1 MSKFANSLLNSM
13 LNFYSVENT
22 VDVFNW
28 VKSCNENTNV
38 ELTKINLLDLNEW
51 NFNPNEISH
60 STGKF
65 FSIQGIRIE
74 GLVNNNVLSWD
85 QPIIN
90 QPEIGFLGIICREF
104 NGVLHFL
111 LQAKI
116 EPGNVNKVQLSPT
129 IQATKSNFTKVHK
142 GKSPSYLKEFQNCKI
157 DDVILDQL
165 QSEQGARFFQ
175 KRNRNIIILKN
186 DAEPI
191 DSRFKWVN
199 LYQIKKLMLED
210 NLVNMDT
217 RTVIGCLNLNF
228 INWPS
233 FEKDAKNLSF
243 ITNYNYFFNSEY
255 IYSLNNILAWLTKK
269 KISIDLITNLIP
281 LNALRNWTCRVD
293 EISHVDNLFF
303 KVIGVNVKI
312 ENREVQEWSQPMVK
326 PLKIG
331 HIALLYCHYK
341 SNIYFLVRAKFEIGS
356 FDKLELGPT
365 IQTSKSKLGL
375 VDEFA
380 YRLIEDSKKILS
392 VLQSEEGGRFYHEE
406 NLNEIFEIN
415 YFEIDID
422 NTDLIWMSYSQIQEL
437 MKYSGIVNI
446 QLRTMMSLLSEIPSL

>member
-1 MSKFANSLLNSM
+1 MANINSSLFNSLINKYSIESFDNILDWIKNSN
-13 LNFYSVENT
+13 LI
-22 VDVFNW
+22 
-28 VKSCNENTNV
+28 
-38 ELTKINLLDLNEW
+38 TKVSLEQTNLLELKDWCFQPDN
-51 NFNPNEISH
+51 ISH
-60 STGKF
+60 SSGKF
-65 FSIQGIRIE
+65 FSIHGIRLE
-74 GLVNNNVLSWD
+74 GYVNNENIFWD

-90 QPEIGFLGIICREF
+90 QPEIGYLGIICKEF

-142 GKSPSYLKEFQNCKI
+142 GKSPSYLDEFQNCKI
-157 DDVILDQL
+157 EDVILDQL

-175 KRNRNIIILKN
+175 KRNRNIVILKN
-186 DAEPI
+186 DVEPI

-228 INWPS
+228 FNWHS
-233 FEKDAKNLSF
+233 LRKGSIDLNFF
-243 ITNYNYFFNSEY
+243 TNYNYFFNDKY
-255 IYSLNNILAWLTKK
+255 VFALNDILAWLTKK
-269 KISIDLITNLIP
+269 KLSIDLVTNLIP
-281 LNALRNWTCRVD
+281 LNTLRHWTCKVD
-293 EISHVDNLFF
+293 EIAHVDNLFF

-312 ENREVQEWSQPMVK
+312 ENREVQEWSQPMIK
-326 PLKIG
+326 PLNIG
-331 HIALLYCHYK
+331 HIALFYSHYK
-341 SNIYFLVRAKFEIGS
+341 KNIYFLVRAKFEIGS

-380 YRLIEDSKKILS
+380 YRLMDHSKKILS

-415 YFEIDID
+415 YFEIDIND
-422 NTDLIWMSYSQIQEL
+422 TDLIWMSYSQIQEL
-437 MKYSGIVNI
+437 MKYSAIVNI

>member
-1 MSKFANSLLNSM
+1 MPNINNSLFNS
-13 LNFYSVENT
+13 LINKFSVESFEDILDWIKYSN
-22 VDVFNW
+22 
-28 VKSCNENTNV
+28 
-38 ELTKINLLDLNEW
+38 LITKVSLEPTNLLDLKDW
-51 NFNPNEISH
+51 NFHPDNISH
-60 STGKF
+60 TSGKF

-74 GLVNNNVLSWD
+74 GYVNSENIFWD

-90 QPEIGFLGIICREF
+90 QPEIGYLGIICREF

-142 GKSPSYLKEFQNCKI
+142 GRSPSYLEEFQNCKI
-157 DDVILDQL
+157 EDVILDQL

-186 DAEPI
+186 DVNPI

-199 LYQIKKLMLED
+199 LYQIKKLMLEN

-217 RTVIGCLNLNF
+217 RTVIGCLNLNIFNWHSF
-228 INWPS
+228 IIGSN
-233 FEKDAKNLSF
+233 DLSF
-243 ITNYNYFFNSEY
+243 FTNYNYFFSDKY
-255 IYSLNNILAWLTKK
+255 VFALNDILAWLTKK
-269 KISIDLITNLIP
+269 KLSIDLVTNLIP
-281 LNALRNWTCRVD
+281 LNNLRHWNCKVD
-293 EISHVDNLFF
+293 EIAHVDNLFF

-312 ENREVQEWSQPMVK
+312 ENREVQEWSQPMIK
-326 PLKIG
+326 PLNIG
-331 HIALLYCHYK
+331 HIALFYTHFK
-341 SNIYFLVRAKFEIGS
+341 NNIYFLVRAKFEIGS

-365 IQTSKSKLGL
+365 IQTSKSKLGF

-380 YRLIEDSKKILS
+380 YNLLENSKKVLS

-422 NTDLIWMSYSQIQEL
+422 DTDLIWMSYSQIQEL
-437 MKYSGIVNI
+437 MKYSAIVNI

>member
-1 MSKFANSLLNSM
+1 
-13 LNFYSVENT
+13 
-22 VDVFNW
+22 
-28 VKSCNENTNV
+28 
-38 ELTKINLLDLNEW
+38 
-51 NFNPNEISH
+51 
-60 STGKF
+60 
-65 FSIQGIRIE
+65 
-74 GLVNNNVLSWD
+74 
-85 QPIIN
+85 
-90 QPEIGFLGIICREF
+90 
-104 NGVLHFL
+104 
-111 LQAKI
+111 
-116 EPGNVNKVQLSPT
+116 
-129 IQATKSNFTKVHK
+129 
-142 GKSPSYLKEFQNCKI
+142 
-157 DDVILDQL
+157 
-165 QSEQGARFFQ
+165 
-175 KRNRNIIILKN
+175 
-186 DAEPI
+186 
-191 DSRFKWVN
+191 
-199 LYQIKKLMLED
+199 MLED